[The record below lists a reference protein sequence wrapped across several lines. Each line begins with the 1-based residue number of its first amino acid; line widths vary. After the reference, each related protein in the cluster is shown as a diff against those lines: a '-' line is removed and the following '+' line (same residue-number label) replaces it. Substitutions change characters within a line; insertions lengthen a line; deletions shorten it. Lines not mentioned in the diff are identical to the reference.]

1 MSVGGI
7 NIDICRPVL
16 KYKESETVKFYAF
29 AQSKTDSA
37 KETENSTS
45 KSAKDTLSLSDEY
58 KKTVENNQELT
69 EEEQEA
75 VKDLKARDQEV
86 RRHEQ
91 AHKSA
96 GGSLV
101 HGGTS
106 YTYQKGP
113 DGNRYAIGGEVH
125 IDATEVEG
133 DPEATIKKMQQVRR
147 AALAPSEPS
156 TQDMKVAAE
165 AANAESKA
173 RLELAKDDSAETEG
187 VDAYA

>member
-1 MSVGGI
+1 MNVGGI

-29 AQSKTDSA
+29 AQTKTDSTQ
-37 KETENSTS
+37 KNENSTS
-45 KSAKDTLSLSDEY
+45 KPANGILSLSDEY

-69 EEEQEA
+69 EEEQKA
-75 VKDLKARDQEV
+75 VEDLKARDQEV

-101 HGGTS
+101 RGGAS
-106 YTYQKGP
+106 YSYQKGP

-125 IDATEVEG
+125 IDATEVKG

-165 AANAESKA
+165 AANAEIKA
-173 RLELAKDDSAETEG
+173 RLELAKGETEG